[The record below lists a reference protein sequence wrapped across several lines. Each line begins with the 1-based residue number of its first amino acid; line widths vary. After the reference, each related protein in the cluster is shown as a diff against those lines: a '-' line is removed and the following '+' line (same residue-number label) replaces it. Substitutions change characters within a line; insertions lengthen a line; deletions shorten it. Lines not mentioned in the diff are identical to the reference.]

1 MQIWTLLKQGL
12 QKNQIKQFRFTGMPH
27 DNVVQEVIEGKA
39 DVGFVRTGV
48 IEGMVRDGKIRFDQI
63 KVLNRQPTEK
73 FPLLLSTD
81 LYPEW
86 PVAAELDVPQS
97 LIKKV
102 VIALLNIQPNDR
114 AAQVGQYYGFSST
127 GDYASIES
135 LMMRI
140 NENPERTHE
149 FELRDIVRKYSIQL
163 QILSLIVILV
173 IFSIAI
179 YFFRVNKIVVKISK
193 EREQLTDKTEEL
205 NTELETAN
213 QNLERTVEVRT
224 SQLRMS
230 EERYRRIVETAR
242 EGIWELGP
250 DTLTTFVNASMA
262 EMLGYSEKEMIGR
275 PASDFMFDEDM
286 IDHLKQMDTL
296 RQGVPENYERRF
308 RRKDGVAVWTL
319 ASAAPLVNDEHRFM
333 GSVGMLTDITER
345 KRVEKELRESETLF
359 RTLTDN
365 ALVGIDIIQDNQF
378 SYVNPAFA
386 EVFGYSQSELVGA
399 SPLILLH
406 SDDRELVA
414 EQLRRRASGELPTMD
429 YEFRGRRKNGETRN
443 IKVFSV
449 QVSLNGRPAIMA
461 NLLDITER
469 KQAEERIDRL
479 AHFDQLTGLP
489 NRNLLND
496 HFKYAIKLA
505 QRSGEPL
512 AVMFIDLDHFK
523 NINDTLGHSIGDQ
536 LLMEV
541 AKRLK
546 AVLREE
552 DLLSRQG
559 GDEYVVILP
568 RSDADGAALVASKL
582 IEAVTRPC
590 HIEQHELIITPSI
603 GIAIYPH
610 DGTNMET
617 LSKNADTA
625 MYRAKQ
631 EGRNGFRFY
640 SPEMQ
645 MQSARNLQL
654 ANALRHAL
662 VQNELE
668 LHYQPQVSIQDGRI
682 VGAEALLRWQHPELG
697 MISPVEFIPIAEDT
711 GQIIQ
716 IGEWVL
722 RTAGKQLKDWLDR
735 GLQPIT
741 MAVNLSAVQ
750 FRQNYFPETVT
761 RILDEVM
768 LPHQYLE
775 LELTEAVA
783 MDNPRAAIEVM
794 NELHERGIR
803 MSIDD
808 FGTGYSSLSYLKQFK
823 VYKLKI
829 DQSFV
834 RDLTDDPEDK
844 AIVTA
849 IIHMAASLGMQT
861 IAEGVE
867 TASQLSFLRLQG
879 CNEVQGYY
887 FSKPLTAEQFE
898 EFARER

>member
-1 MQIWTLLKQGL
+1 
-12 QKNQIKQFRFTGMPH
+12 
-27 DNVVQEVIEGKA
+27 
-39 DVGFVRTGV
+39 
-48 IEGMVRDGKIRFDQI
+48 
-63 KVLNRQPTEK
+63 
-73 FPLLLSTD
+73 
-81 LYPEW
+81 
-86 PVAAELDVPQS
+86 
-97 LIKKV
+97 
-102 VIALLNIQPNDR
+102 
-114 AAQVGQYYGFSST
+114 
-127 GDYASIES
+127 
-135 LMMRI
+135 
-140 NENPERTHE
+140 
-149 FELRDIVRKYSIQL
+149 
-163 QILSLIVILV
+163 
-173 IFSIAI
+173 
-179 YFFRVNKIVVKISK
+179 
-193 EREQLTDKTEEL
+193 
-205 NTELETAN
+205 
-213 QNLERTVEVRT
+213 
-224 SQLRMS
+224 
-230 EERYRRIVETAR
+230 
-242 EGIWELGP
+242 
-250 DTLTTFVNASMA
+250 
-262 EMLGYSEKEMIGR
+262 
-275 PASDFMFDEDM
+275 
-286 IDHLKQMDTL
+286 
-296 RQGVPENYERRF
+296 
-308 RRKDGVAVWTL
+308 
-319 ASAAPLVNDEHRFM
+319 
-333 GSVGMLTDITER
+333 
-345 KRVEKELRESETLF
+345 
-359 RTLTDN
+359 
-365 ALVGIDIIQDNQF
+365 
-378 SYVNPAFA
+378 
-386 EVFGYSQSELVGA
+386 
-399 SPLILLH
+399 
-406 SDDRELVA
+406 VA
-414 EQLRRRASGELPTMD
+414 EQMRRRTSGELPNMH
-429 YEFRGRRKNGETRN
+429 YEFRGKHKNGDTRY
-443 IKVFSV
+443 IEVFSV
-449 QVSLNGRPAIMA
+449 KVSLNGRPAIMA

-496 HFKYAIKLA
+496 HFKFAISLA
-505 QRSGEPL
+505 QRSGESL

-523 NINDTLGHSIGDQ
+523 DINDILGHSIGDQ
-536 LLMEV
+536 ILIEV
-541 AKRLK
+541 ARRLK

-552 DLLSRQG
+552 DSLSRQG

-568 RSDADGAALVASKL
+568 RSDADSAALVASKL
-582 IEAVTRPC
+582 IEAVTQPC
-590 HIEQHELIITPSI
+590 HIEQHELIVTPSI
-603 GIAIYPH
+603 GIAIYPN
-610 DGTNMET
+610 DGSNMET

-645 MQSARNLQL
+645 LQSARNLQL

-662 VQNELE
+662 AQSELT

-697 MISPVEFIPIAEDT
+697 MISPAEFIPIAEDT

-722 RTAGKQLKDWLDR
+722 HTASKQLKDWLDS
-735 GLQPIT
+735 GLPPIT

-750 FRQNYFPETVT
+750 FRQNHFPETVT
-761 RILDEVM
+761 RILDEVN

-783 MDNPRAAIEVM
+783 MDDPRAAIEVM
-794 NELHERGIR
+794 NKLHERGIR

-849 IIHMAASLGMQT
+849 IIHMATSLGMQT

-898 EFARER
+898 EFARKR